1 MKQAQRLTGVYIV
14 TGKGMERLVDSV
26 NFNDQESLSWF
37 HRSLKRLGVIDR
49 LREAGAE
56 EGSAVQI
63 GEMEFDFVE

>member
-1 MKQAQRLTGVYIV
+1 
-14 TGKGMERLVDSV
+14 MERLVDSV